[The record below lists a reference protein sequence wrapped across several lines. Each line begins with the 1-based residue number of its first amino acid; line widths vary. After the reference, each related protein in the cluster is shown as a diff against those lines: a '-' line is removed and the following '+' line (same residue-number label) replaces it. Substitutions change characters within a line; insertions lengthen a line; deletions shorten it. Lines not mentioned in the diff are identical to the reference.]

1 MPCQLLE
8 KFLLDN
14 FPASIAS
21 IEKQFQNKVRLAVEP
36 AFVVIPA
43 IAIDPAFVGFSQLG
57 PANTRPWRQEPFSH
71 NSLKC

>member
-14 FPASIAS
+14 FPESIAS

-36 AFVVIPA
+36 AFVARPA
-43 IAIDPAFVGFSQLG
+43 IAVDPAFVGFS
-57 PANTRPWRQEPFSH
+57 
-71 NSLKC
+71 